1 MEYNPDFE
9 SDVQLPE
16 KEQKILNL
24 LAAEPEQCITKL
36 EKESGIRNILS
47 VIKSLLDKEAVF
59 VKEELKRTYK
69 PKTETRVRLTEAA
82 GNEHRLHFFFDELQR
97 RAPKQLDLLMK
108 YIELSACLGKTPK
121 EVTKKELLQRTSA
134 TPAVFNGLVE
144 RGVFEVYQQ
153 EIGRLNAAAA
163 PDNPSL

>member
-1 MEYNPDFE
+1 MSALLDAHPILLPEQFRFWDWLADYYLCTRGDVYKAALPSGLKLESETIVEYNPDFE

-16 KEQKILNL
+16 KEQNILDL

-82 GNEHRLHFFFDELQR
+82 GNEHRLHF
-97 RAPKQLDLLMK
+97 
-108 YIELSACLGKTPK
+108 S
-121 EVTKKELLQRTSA
+121 
-134 TPAVFNGLVE
+134 
-144 RGVFEVYQQ
+144 
-153 EIGRLNAAAA
+153 
-163 PDNPSL
+163 